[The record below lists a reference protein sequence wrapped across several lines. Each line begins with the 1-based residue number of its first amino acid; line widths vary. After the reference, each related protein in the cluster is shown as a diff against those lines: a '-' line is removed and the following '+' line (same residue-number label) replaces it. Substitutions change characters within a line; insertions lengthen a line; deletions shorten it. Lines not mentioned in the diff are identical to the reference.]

1 MSYLK
6 LSHLLKESSFVLT
19 IFVSGFQKIATP
31 ELASQPKKK
40 EKSKPFKPDLSLV
53 MKELTNMMLE
63 QNNSLMFLLFRPRD
77 KY

>member
-31 ELASQPKKK
+31 ELASQPKKERK
-40 EKSKPFKPDLSLV
+40 KQAFQTRFVSCNEGTDQYDVGIKQFSHVSFV
-53 MKELTNMMLE
+53 
-63 QNNSLMFLLFRPRD
+63 
-77 KY
+77 